1 MTTHYG
7 RDALAVLT
15 SNAPDYE
22 ELDEGQQGK
31 YNHEDCP
38 SGVDNK
44 QRLYVKNV
52 DGAYLWH
59 CHNCGDSGY
68 YRPKE
73 TISRIKADTKVMLS
87 VRGTHLP
94 THAELTKESYYDRFA
109 IEGQLWLAQYGF
121 NQPKCS
127 GYHITESEDGIV
139 LPIFS
144 GVSGGIVGCQVRRYN
159 KKPKYLTYS
168 KQRYSYLDNA
178 TIVKDNKPLV
188 VVEDLLSSY
197 KLHMAGFPTLCLLG
211 TKLDGEALKKVALRY
226 ERVLL
231 WLDDDVAG
239 HTAARKLFVDVS
251 PLIPNISA
259 IFNHQP
265 KEIDLEILKEMEL

>member
-15 SNAPDYE
+15 SNVPDYE
-22 ELDEGQQGK
+22 TLDEGQQGK

-38 SGVDNK
+38 SGVDTK
-44 QRLYVKNV
+44 HRLYVKNV

-68 YRPKE
+68 YRPKD
-73 TISRIKADTKVMLS
+73 TIKSIKASTTWAVS
-87 VRGTHLP
+87 RGPRLP
-94 THAELTKESYYDRFA
+94 THAELTVRNKYDSFDIA
-109 IEGQLWLAQYGF
+109 GQLWLASYGF
-121 NQPKCS
+121 NEVKCDA
-127 GYHITESEDGIV
+127 YHITESADGIV
-139 LPIFS
+139 LPIFAS
-144 GVSGGIVGCQVRRYN
+144 VSGGIVGCQVRRYN

-168 KQRYSYLDNA
+168 KQRYSYLNG
-178 TIVKDNKPLV
+178 IKGGIKPLV

-197 KLHMAGFPTLCLLG
+197 KLHLAGYSTLCLLG
-211 TKLDGEALKKVALRY
+211 TKLDDGARNKLVEHK
-226 ERVLL
+226 RVVL

-239 HTAARKLFVDVS
+239 HTAAKKLFTELS
-251 PLIPNISA
+251 PLCPNISA

-265 KEIDLEILKEMEL
+265 KELDLETLREMEL

>member
-22 ELDEGQQGK
+22 DLDEGQQGK
-31 YNHEDCP
+31 YNHADCP
-38 SGVDNK
+38 AGADNK
-44 QRLYVKNV
+44 HRLYVKNV

-73 TISRIKADTKVMLS
+73 TVKRIKEETTTAVFPK
-87 VRGTHLP
+87 GTHMP
-94 THAELTKESYYDRFA
+94 THAELTVRNRFDSFDIA
-109 IEGQLWLAQYGF
+109 GQMWLLQYGF
-121 NQPKCS
+121 NDVKCD
-127 GYHITESEDGIV
+127 GYHITEGVDGIV
-139 LPIFS
+139 LPVFS
-144 GVSGGIVGCQVRRYN
+144 GSGGGIAGCQVRRYN

-168 KQRYSYLDNA
+168 KQRYSYLNTYHTA
-178 TIVKDNKPLV
+178 KPLI

-197 KLHMAGFPTLCLLG
+197 KLHMAGYPTLCLLG
-211 TKLDGEALKKVALRY
+211 TKMDKQATMIATAHG
-226 ERVLL
+226 RVVL

-239 HTAARKLFVDVS
+239 HTAARKLFVDLG
-251 PLIPNISA
+251 PLCPSLTA

-265 KEIDLEILKEMEL
+265 KELDLETLREMEL